1 MGGPGSRLPKALA
14 RLVVLRQVVGELVRP
29 LVLRGRVRGGFAGD
43 VVRLGVVGLGTAL
56 VRVRLAAVTLAA
68 VVTSGHGDPLCCG
81 PESVFRLKTN
91 YLPSGRSPKPEETV
105 GVNEVGGSADAPI
118 WGTPMSS
125 VQIILSLAMGVLA
138 FLLARY
144 VSDREARRARRQGG
158 MSYTG
163 RLLNRGVLALAAWAR
178 PRRSRGATARSQR
191 ESDEA
196 FRQP

>member
-1 MGGPGSRLPKALA
+1 M
-14 RLVVLRQVVGELVRP
+14 
-29 LVLRGRVRGGFAGD
+29 
-43 VVRLGVVGLGTAL
+43 T
-56 VRVRLAAVTLAA
+56 
-68 VVTSGHGDPLCCG
+68 
-81 PESVFRLKTN
+81 
-91 YLPSGRSPKPEETV
+91 
-105 GVNEVGGSADAPI
+105 
-118 WGTPMSS
+118 S

-138 FLLARY
+138 FMLARY

-178 PRRSRGATARSQR
+178 PRRSRRTTARSQR